1 MPLHPDTR
9 SQPCADES
17 GTPPHPKVEGRPDL
31 PRAQTCTA
39 DLRLPGQT
47 ARADAEPSQ
56 APDPDVFRDDLLR
69 LLPELRHFARS
80 VTQAAAQAED
90 LVQETLL
97 RAWQSQD
104 QDRSSSDLKA
114 WALEM
119 MRNSILS
126 HRRDTDRELTDLG
139 MAAAGRPA
147 RSVDRGSTSSR
158 P

>member
-17 GTPPHPKVEGRPDL
+17 GTAPHPKVEDRPNL

-39 DLRLPGQT
+39 DLRLHSLHGQIE
-47 ARADAEPSQ
+47 RADAEPSQ
-56 APDPDVFRDDLLR
+56 APDPDLLRDDLLR

-80 VTQAAAQAED
+80 VTQAAEQAED

-104 QDRSSSDLKA
+104 QYRPSSDLKA
-114 WALEM
+114 WAFAM
-119 MRNSILS
+119 MRKSILS
-126 HRRDTDRELTDLG
+126 HRRDTDRELPDLG
-139 MAAAGRPA
+139 MAAAGRSA
-147 RSVDRGSTSSR
+147 GSVN
-158 P
+158 

>member
-1 MPLHPDTR
+1 MPLHPDTH

-39 DLRLPGQT
+39 DLRLHSLHGQID
-47 ARADAEPSQ
+47 RADAEP

-80 VTQAAAQAED
+80 VTQAAEKAED

-104 QDRSSSDLKA
+104 QYRSSNDLKA
-114 WALEM
+114 WAFAM

-126 HRRDTDRELTDLG
+126 HRRDMDRELPDPG
-139 MAAAGRPA
+139 MAAAERPA
-147 RSVDRGSTSSR
+147 GSVN
-158 P
+158 